1 MLQSGIGCLVCTNN
15 IVFDSLIRACFHKRN
30 VLMCCSVINDI
41 RLVFFKNVIDTSAIT
56 NRADKRHKIEFT
68 AIFTFKLLL
77 YFISIVFINV
87 KYDKL
92 FRLMTCYL
100 SAKLASDRATATC
113 YQYGLTLK
121 VLEYL
126 VHVYSDR
133 LSSKQILD
141 RNRLHLAEK
150 HLTICYLI
158 NARKLFHLTACFLT
172 NIKDIPFVLR

>member
-1 MLQSGIGCLVCTNN
+1 
-15 IVFDSLIRACFHKRN
+15 
-30 VLMCCSVINDI
+30 
-41 RLVFFKNVIDTSAIT
+41 
-56 NRADKRHKIEFT
+56 
-68 AIFTFKLLL
+68 
-77 YFISIVFINV
+77 
-87 KYDKL
+87 
-92 FRLMTCYL
+92 MTCYL

-126 VHVYSDR
+126 VHIYSDR

-141 RNRLHLAEK
+141 CNRLHLAEK
-150 HLTICYLI
+150 HFTICYLI

>member
-15 IVFDSLIRACFHKRN
+15 IVFDSFIRACFHKRN

-41 RLVFFKNVIDTSAIT
+41 RLVFFKNVIDTSAVT

-113 YQYGLTLK
+113 YQNGLTLK

-141 RNRLHLAEK
+141 CNRLHLAEK